1 MRDLASD
8 ETAKIYVDSREIH
21 GKLNDFVKE
30 FVPTIQNRLLHYPG
44 EKPLFDLYNVEEDI
58 QKALQTRVALKSGG
72 YLMLDQTEA
81 MTTIDVNTGSYVGG
95 RSLEDTVFKTNM
107 EATQVISR
115 QLRLRNLGGII
126 IIDFI
131 DMQEAGHREEVMR
144 QFEKNA

>member
-95 RSLEDTVFKTNM
+95 RSLEDTVLKPIWKRPKSLADNSVCETW
-107 EATQVISR
+107 AVSSSLI
-115 QLRLRNLGGII
+115 LLICKKLGIG
-126 IIDFI
+126 
-131 DMQEAGHREEVMR
+131 
-144 QFEKNA
+144 KK